1 MLNKSKI
8 EGGGTPGVRRSQLLK
23 GVLDLF
29 LLSVISEEP
38 SYGYEMVEKMK
49 ERGIEPIAEGSI
61 YPLLTRLQ
69 KSSYVEGYMVKTP
82 EGKRRKY
89 YKILPAGEER
99 LAEGR
104 DDWQMFSEAANR
116 VLGGE

>member
-1 MLNKSKI
+1 M
-8 EGGGTPGVRRSQLLK
+8 
-23 GVLDLF
+23 LDLF

-49 ERGIEPIAEGSI
+49 EKGIEPIAEGSI

-69 KSSYVEGYMVKTP
+69 KEGYVKGYMVKTDA
-82 EGKRRKY
+82 GKRRKY
-89 YKILPAGEER
+89 YRLLPAGEER
-99 LAEGR
+99 LTEGR
-104 DDWQMFSEAANR
+104 EDWQLFSEAADR